1 MNIELSRRVLCKT
14 SCAYALTATYF
25 GAVRSLVSAARADTP
40 EFPPDRQAIEAWM
53 DKWMKRD
60 RESIGALRIGRFADP
75 IYFLLKPITWKP
87 NPGQEAF
94 QAVTVPVG
102 FVTDFASIPRKF
114 WSFLPPDGKY
124 TYPAIVHDFLY
135 WTQTRPKEE
144 ADKIFKFGMEEFGI
158 GTVNSTLIYNAVYW
172 FGSNAWKENAALKA
186 KGEKRILKRFPV
198 NPTLT
203 WVEWKKLPNVFE

>member
-1 MNIELSRRVLCKT
+1 
-14 SCAYALTATYF
+14 
-25 GAVRSLVSAARADTP
+25 
-40 EFPPDRQAIEAWM
+40 M
-53 DKWMKRD
+53 DQWMKIE
-60 RESIGALRIGRFADP
+60 RESIGALHVGRFADP

-102 FVTDFASIPRKF
+102 FVTDFASIPRMF
-114 WSFLPPDGKY
+114 WSALRPDGKY

-144 ADKIFKFGMEEFGI
+144 ADTIFKFGMEDFDI
-158 GTVNSTLIYNAVYW
+158 STVTSTAIYHAVYR
-172 FGSNAWKENAALKA
+172 FGSNAWKENARLKA

-198 NPTLT
+198 DSTTT
-203 WVEWKKLPNVFE
+203 WAEWKKRSDVFE